1 MSMLGKSKS
10 AKFFRMALSAAFF
23 AYLAVV
29 FGAYARL
36 SEAGLGC
43 PDWPGCYGK
52 LFAPQTAQDIDQARQ
67 LEGEKKPDHKRAWK
81 DMTQRYI
88 AGALGLILIRLTVL
102 GWQLKKRKRSQQ
114 VLIPLLTMLL
124 VFGLTLAGLL
134 TIELHFKPLVMMT
147 QLLGGFAILGL
158 LWWIA
163 LREQRFWRPAS
174 ASPLLRRLR
183 PRVLIALLLAAVQIT
198 LGGWSM
204 VNYAGLACPD
214 FPTCQG
220 VWWPPMDFTDGL
232 MLWRDLGLEYE
243 GRALNL
249 PAATAVHMSHRIGAL
264 AVLLY
269 TGWLALHLLR
279 VGREDKICRYGL
291 LVLVPLLAE
300 VALGV
305 MEAVTHLPLAVAVA
319 HNAVAALLLMSLVTL
334 YHVTRP
340 QRTI

>member
-220 VWWPPMDFTDGL
+220 QWWPAMDYLNAFT
-232 MLWRDLGLEYE
+232 LWRDVGLQYE
-243 GRALNL
+243 GKLLDL
-249 PAATAVHMSHRIGAL
+249 PSATAIHMAHRVGAL
-264 AVLLY
+264 ITVLY
-269 TGWLALHLLR
+269 VGWLALHVMR
-279 VGREDKICRYGL
+279 VGFRENLTLYGL
-291 LVLVPLLAE
+291 LVL
-300 VALGV
+300 
-305 MEAVTHLPLAVAVA
+305 
-319 HNAVAALLLMSLVTL
+319 LLL
-334 YHVTRP
+334 
-340 QRTI
+340 